1 MWFASMIQMYA
12 IIYIETVIV
21 NVLNVDKRHVN
32 VS

>member
-1 MWFASMIQMYA
+1 MIQMYA